1 MRKLYKRD
9 NPSRTHNPHTQL
21 GLRKLILL
29 LLCTMILIAPG
40 IKGQEPAGGSQES
53 LQPGKSDPR
62 SWVKYTV
69 KGEEFS
75 VTLPTVPAMLTN
87 KVFQPRIQKQR
98 RERKLRAAADG
109 VIYTVEVFENSKP
122 AQSLDEF
129 IAEQNK
135 NIRYELTLERDL
147 TISGVAAKEYSSRD
161 KTPATTVQFLATEKR
176 LYRFGATGSLAE
188 NPGVKQFFSS
198 IVLGKN
204 TNGTKVED
212 GPGVPLELD
221 KVYVGREVDTKAR
234 LISKP
239 EPNYTE
245 TARKHEVT
253 GTVVLKVVFSA
264 QGTVTNIRTVAGL
277 PYGLTERAIAAARK
291 IKFVPATKDGRYV
304 SMWMQLE
311 YNFNLY

>member
-1 MRKLYKRD
+1 MIH
-9 NPSRTHNPHTQL
+9 SRNARMDKTRL
-21 GLRKLILL
+21 MKLILL
-29 LLCTMILIAPG
+29 LLCPMILVAPG
-40 IKGQEPAGGSQES
+40 FKGQEPAGGSQES
-53 LQPGKSDPR
+53 RQPSKSDPQ
-62 SWVKYTV
+62 SWVRYTV

-98 RERKLRAAADG
+98 RERKLSAAADG
-109 VIYTVEVFENSKP
+109 VIYTVEVFENPKP
-122 AQSLDEF
+122 AQSLDDF
-129 IAEQNK
+129 VAEQKK

-161 KTPATTVQFLATEKR
+161 KTPATTVQVLATEKR
-176 LYRFGATGSLAE
+176 LYRFAATGPVAE

-198 IVLGKN
+198 IVLGKK
-204 TNGTKVED
+204 TTGTKVED

-221 KVYVGREVDTKAR
+221 KIYTGREVDTKAR

-239 EPNYTE
+239 EPNYTAK
-245 TARKHEVT
+245 ARKREVT

-264 QGTVTNIRTVAGL
+264 QGTVMNIRTVASL
-277 PYGLTERAIAAARK
+277 PDGLTERAIEAARK
-291 IKFVPATKDGRYV
+291 IKFIPATKDGRYV

-311 YNFNLY
+311 YNFSLY